1 MTIAIYQHPFSSYVQ
16 KAKQIERVS
25 ADGAFTGSSCQQDDY
40 VLREPP

>member
-25 ADGAFTGSSCQQDDY
+25 ADADGAFTGSSCQT
-40 VLREPP
+40 R